1 MNISDYKI
9 KDMQNSIE
17 KLEGYLARKESFVKA
32 IDEELGTENR
42 EFLMRAIDALDDL
55 YSELRDSLYDLSK
68 NSEEE

>member
-55 YSELRDSLYDLSK
+55 YSELQDSLYDLSK